1 MNWLFE
7 AYSNVYNTAMMQD
20 VKPESH
26 IATAKER
33 ANDKRPSFLGRFRRH

>member
-20 VKPESH
+20 VKSAND
-26 IATAKER
+26 IATAKDR
-33 ANDKRPSFLGRFRRH
+33 ANDKRPSFLGRFRRR